1 MEAPMSARQRRP
13 VALIVED
20 DVLIRTD
27 IVSEFDWHGWKVLD
41 AGCGEQALAIA
52 KKNRLD
58 VVITDIELGGPISGW
73 DVGEAV
79 RIKWPDAVVIYTS
92 GNEPD
97 RSRLVPKGLFFDK
110 PVDPAQVIVA
120 CQQLR
125 APEA

>member
-1 MEAPMSARQRRP
+1 MSARQRRP
-13 VALIVED
+13 IVLIVED
-20 DVLIRTD
+20 DVLVRTD
-27 IVSEFDWHGWKVLD
+27 IVSEFDWQGWKVFD
-41 AGCGEQALAIA
+41 AGDGDQALAIV

-92 GNEPD
+92 GTAPD
-97 RSRLVPKGLFFDK
+97 RSRQVPKGLFFDK

-120 CQQLR
+120 CEQLR
-125 APEA
+125 AQAA